1 MKKTQ
6 KILALLLTVCLV
18 CVMFSACGKDNTAS
32 GDETVVTVWS
42 GDTHAKAVYDRL
54 INEYNETT
62 GKEKGVKIDFQ
73 FKGGDTIGKMV
84 ELALQSG
91 DAPEMFTSAGG
102 LEKSIEMGY
111 LAAIDDLPGGADLI
125 EPLKEYLVE
134 GSTTLD
140 GKTYL
145 LPYAATTR
153 GLIYNKD
160 MFKAAGIVDEK
171 GEPKAPE
178 TLAELREVAKK
189 LTDTSKNQFGII
201 FPMKW
206 GNWFAS
212 DIYAL
217 KQSATGFTD
226 FNYETGEY
234 DLTGLDKIMEVFL
247 GIKKDGSFYPGA
259 ESIDNDTARAHFA
272 EGNIGMKFAFSF
284 DVGVLNDQFPAKC
297 DWGVAP
303 LPVLDKNEKYMQR
316 MTMNSTPYI
325 NSAVLN
331 DSKKAEAVAEVLRF
345 LTSDE
350 FLTEIYISGIN
361 IPIRSDVIEKAD
373 ESKIDRKGWVDFAN
387 MVAISK
393 LLQPTPKKQGIVKKS
408 ITDRFIQDVWTG
420 KMSPK
425 QMIDEVDAETEE
437 QREAYL
443 KKDPSDKT
451 ENYIIPD
458 WIQKR

>member
-1 MKKTQ
+1 
-6 KILALLLTVCLV
+6 
-18 CVMFSACGKDNTAS
+18 
-32 GDETVVTVWS
+32 
-42 GDTHAKAVYDRL
+42 
-54 INEYNETT
+54 
-62 GKEKGVKIDFQ
+62 
-73 FKGGDTIGKMV
+73 
-84 ELALQSG
+84 
-91 DAPEMFTSAGG
+91 